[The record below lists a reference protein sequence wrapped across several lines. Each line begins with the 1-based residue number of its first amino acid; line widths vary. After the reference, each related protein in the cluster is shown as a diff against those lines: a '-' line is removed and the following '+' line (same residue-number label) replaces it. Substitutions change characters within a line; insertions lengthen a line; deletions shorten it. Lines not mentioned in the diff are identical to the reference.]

1 MFIRAF
7 IQAKT
12 NIEAETSLKN
22 LFVLAEEV
30 HLKLRITSF
39 EPYWKFDDSFQIEME
54 GESITDGQLN
64 KFLGGI
70 ATKWNNFSES
80 YLATTTIEGCTLLLE
95 NFEFIE
101 VLPNEVEFSRRVCE
115 VFYLK

>member
-12 NIEAETSLKN
+12 NIEAELSLKK
-22 LFVLAEEV
+22 LFVLADEV
-30 HLKLRITSF
+30 HLKLRVTNF
-39 EPYWKFDDSFQIEME
+39 EPYWKFNDSFQIEIE
-54 GESITDGQLN
+54 GESLTGGQLN

-70 ATKWNNFSES
+70 ATKWNSFSDS
-80 YLATTTIEGCTLLLE
+80 YLATTTIEGCTILLE

-101 VLPNEVEFSRRVCE
+101 VFPKEV
-115 VFYLK
+115 